1 MKLRVAARAGRH
13 LLRRAPRSLPHVAR
27 RAPTDSE
34 VRRLLQEPAAAP
46 ARTESY
52 INSLGGRGTA
62 LAPDVRS
69 HMEPR
74 FGADFSD
81 VRVHAD
87 TDAAASA
94 RSLNAK
100 AYTYGNHV
108 VFGAGQYAPDSHAG
122 RRLIAH
128 ELAHTVQHARGA
140 VASAVQRVVDGDVT
154 KIDVT
159 ESWARDLNESELPD
173 QIAKLQQQVK
183 TTKKGSDDRKRAE
196 KNLKVLQAEQ
206 NRRAKPLPKAA
217 EPTKGEKSVATLK
230 TDHGSEEKI
239 FVSRIPGGI
248 WWFNGATPTLAA
260 LYPSEVEADVSS
272 AGKGKFECSVTKGAD
287 KIGLVSGGGASAKL
301 SGTDL
306 TTVKF
311 RAIGASTS
319 KGDVEVK
326 IQFTPAGGGKASE
339 TTLVMETHAPQTLEL
354 LRAVNSASGKHGY
367 LTTFSL
373 RISDNFGAPLPY
385 LDVNEDFAVGDV
397 EKGVSQHWKDA
408 LKARKKGATITGGN
422 AVYEDHYE
430 VSISGGDPPKDMTP
444 VPTGPQKPLGTTL
457 VGHFE
462 HRWYVGTKTTGAGV
476 QVSTHKGLFFADH
489 GEYTKLKS
497 PP

>member
-1 MKLRVAARAGRH
+1 MKLRVPARRGAQ
-13 LLRRAPRSLPHVAR
+13 LLRRMPRSLPHVVR
-27 RAPTDSE
+27 RAPVDAE
-34 VRRLLQEPAAAP
+34 IRRVLQEPASAP
-46 ARTESY
+46 GRTESY
-52 INSLGGRGTA
+52 INSLDGRGQT

-69 HMEPR
+69 HMESR

-87 TDAAASA
+87 GDAAVSA
-94 RSLNAK
+94 RALDAK
-100 AYTYGNHV
+100 AYTYGNHL
-108 VFGAGQYAPDSHAG
+108 VFGAGQYAPESHSG

-128 ELAHTVQHARGA
+128 ELAHTVQHTRGA
-140 VASAVQRVVDGDVT
+140 PAPAVQRVVDGDPT
-154 KIDVT
+154 KIEVT

-173 QIAKLQQQVK
+173 QIARLEQQVK
-183 TTKKGSDDRKRAE
+183 TTKKGSAERKRAE
-196 KNLKVLQAEQ
+196 KNLKVLQAEK

-230 TDHGSEEKI
+230 MDAGGEEKI
-239 FVSRIPGGI
+239 FASRIPGGI

-272 AGKGKFECSVTKGAD
+272 AGKGKFDCNVTKGAD

-306 TTVKF
+306 TTIKF
-311 RAIGASTS
+311 RAIGASKS

-326 IQFTPAGGGKASE
+326 IDFTPAGGGKKSA
-339 TTLVMETHAPQTLEL
+339 TTLKMETNAPQTLDL
-354 LRAVNSASGKHGY
+354 LRAVNTASGKHGY

-373 RISDNFGAPLPY
+373 RIFDNFGAPLPY
-385 LDVNEDFAVGDV
+385 LDVNEDFTVGDV
-397 EKGVSQHWKDA
+397 EKGVSSHWKDA

-422 AVYEDHYE
+422 AVFDDHYE
-430 VSISGGDPPKDMTP
+430 GSVSGGAPPKDMTP
-444 VPTGPQKPLGTTL
+444 APTGPQKPLGTTL
-457 VGHFE
+457 VGSFE

-476 QVSTHKGLFFADH
+476 HVSTHKGIFFADH